1 MANDNPYARRKA
13 RQSFGGTV
21 GSEVGQ
27 TAGAAIGGAL
37 GPVGAAVGGLAGRAL
52 GGVAGRALGSLGK
65 DRGVAPGYRKYVKDM
80 FQKAQEGKLVDDREK
95 VGFERQ
101 AQQAAEQ
108 TLQAQIQAANQA
120 AMAGGPVQ
128 AGLMKETAQQI
139 ARTGTG
145 AQVKAKGAAE
155 QFSAALEEKRRAEA
169 LNAAQQMMAQDEA
182 LGEMARDRALGE
194 AEILGSAATDIFDT
208 LDAQALAKATQ
219 KEEDMQKAA
228 ARATSDAASMIKGL
242 F

>member
-1 MANDNPYARRKA
+1 MARDDKYTKRGAGRVYGKETGA
-13 RQSFGGTV
+13 SIGQGV
-21 GSEVGQ
+21 GMAMG
-27 TAGAAIGGAL
+27 
-37 GPVGAAVGGLAGRAL
+37 GPVGGAVGRAVGGAAGQL
-52 GGVAGRALGSLGK
+52 VGTLGK
-65 DRGVAPGYRKYVKDM
+65 KGGIGPGYRKYVKDM

-108 TLQAQIQAANQA
+108 TLQAQVQAANQA

-155 QFSAALEEKRRAEA
+155 QFAASLEEKRRAEA
-169 LNAAQQMMAQDEA
+169 LNAANQLMQQDAKMDMIDEMRAQMDIEEA
-182 LGEMARDRALGE
+182 GALIRQGGQEKERAALREDQVRD
-194 AEILGSAATDIFDT
+194 AAF
-208 LDAQALAKATQ
+208 KAT
-219 KEEDMQKAA
+219 
-228 ARATSDAASMIKGL
+228 RGLASAIKGL
-242 F
+242 